1 MRVRESALVRFYIFC
16 LEAYKS
22 HFGLS
27 GKEAYD
33 FFEKTGVFR
42 YLKDGYEVLSTQ
54 GGGYLSEDI
63 HDYIQHHSQPSS
75 GSMSQSGK
83 SAS

>member
-1 MRVRESALVRFYIFC
+1 MRVRESSLVRFYIFC

-33 FFEKTGVFR
+33 LFEKTGVFG
-42 YLKDGYEVLSTQ
+42 YLKDGYDVLHTQ
-54 GGGYLSEDI
+54 GSGYIVEDI
-63 HDYIQHHSQPSS
+63 HDYILHHSLET
-75 GSMSQSGK
+75 
-83 SAS
+83 A